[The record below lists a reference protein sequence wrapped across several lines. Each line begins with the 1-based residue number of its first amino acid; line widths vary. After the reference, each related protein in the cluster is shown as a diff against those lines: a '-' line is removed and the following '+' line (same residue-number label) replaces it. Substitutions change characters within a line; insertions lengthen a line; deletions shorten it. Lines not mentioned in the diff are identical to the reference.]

1 MRLGQ
6 ARRGDL
12 AKAREAYQRLQC
24 AEGAAA
30 ATVIERARDT
40 GRGSLTLTRH
50 PDP

>member
-12 AKAREAYQRLQC
+12 AKAREAYQHLQC

-40 GRGSLTLTRH
+40 GRGSLTLPRNPH
-50 PDP
+50 P